1 MIKFLNFK
9 KATNQEILEFLA
21 EHGDCP
27 LISFTL
33 TEIDIWIKVRKEAHK
48 RKIGPFS
55 INVSEAAKWTR

>member
-1 MIKFLNFK
+1 MIKFLNQK
-9 KATNQEILEFLA
+9 KATDNEILEFLK

-33 TEIDIWIKVRKEAHK
+33 TEINIWTKVRKEAHK

-55 INVSEAAKWTR
+55 LNVSEAKLWTK